1 MLHTR
6 RSSHADHK
14 MRDLV
19 RDFAGALY
27 ATPAQAAEELGRSIH
42 TLAKWR
48 KDGNGPPWTRH
59 QNGWGILYDR
69 EGLMLWKCLQGARHN
84 RFTRLRHLKDSDFL
98 TERQAAAILCV
109 SQSTMVLWRKQGRI
123 TPRAVPSDFNLGGK
137 MYLYALNEVE
147 ALAERITL
155 RRGLGRGRGSAT
167 MLSDAAATPSS
178 ASSTFKPAPQML

>member
-1 MLHTR
+1 MSRPR
-6 RSSHADHK
+6 RTTHADHK
-14 MRDLV
+14 MRDLL

-59 QNGWGILYDR
+59 HNGWGILYDR
-69 EGLMLWKCLQGARHN
+69 EGLVLWQYLQGERHN

-109 SQSTMVLWRKQGRI
+109 SQSTMVFWRNQGRI

-137 MYLYALNEVE
+137 IYLYALNEVE

-167 MLSDAAATPSS
+167 MLADAATTSS
-178 ASSTFKPAPQML
+178 NA